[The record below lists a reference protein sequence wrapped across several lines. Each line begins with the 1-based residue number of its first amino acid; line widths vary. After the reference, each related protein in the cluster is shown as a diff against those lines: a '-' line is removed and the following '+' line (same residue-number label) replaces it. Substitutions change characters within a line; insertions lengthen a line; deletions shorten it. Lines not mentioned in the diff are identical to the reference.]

1 MKETRKAELKG
12 AGLVHGENWAA
23 RCEPAEVSDGLS
35 TSQPSQPGKLW
46 HVLGM
51 SGKLQSL
58 HFELQTLSL
67 ESNSAV
73 DSYHNFFSVS
83 FILMFD
89 RAYHFYIR

>member
-1 MKETRKAELKG
+1 LKETRKAELKG

-35 TSQPSQPGKLW
+35 RLSLASC
-46 HVLGM
+46 GM

-73 DSYHNFFSVS
+73 DSYHSFFSVS

-89 RAYHFYIR
+89 RA